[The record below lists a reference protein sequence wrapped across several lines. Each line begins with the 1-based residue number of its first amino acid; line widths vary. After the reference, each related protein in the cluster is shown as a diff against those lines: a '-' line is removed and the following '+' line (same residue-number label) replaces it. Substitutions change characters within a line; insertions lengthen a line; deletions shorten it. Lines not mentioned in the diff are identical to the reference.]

1 LDVHAALGDPARYR
15 SQIDRLHRR
24 HAYTRALWEV
34 QQDGVSLA
42 SVCLHRGK
50 VARLLARTVARGEY
64 RLDPARL
71 RRIRVDGKPREVFAY
86 RLMDLL
92 VHGVV
97 ADIVTEAMH
106 PRLSPS
112 LYSYRRGVSWWQP
125 IAAFAAYVRDHRRSR
140 LDPRTRG
147 LYVLRRD
154 IRAYTDSIPVGD
166 ASPLWPMLRG
176 VLGAPGAAVS
186 SPADWALLRE
196 VVRPVIALD
205 GAARATLYRGVPTGQ
220 PISCALFNLYLA
232 DVDRYLDQV
241 PGAFYARYCD
251 DLLFAHPDFTL
262 VQAAEAHISEL
273 LAALGLELNP
283 TKSRT
288 LYLTGAGR
296 ASADWP
302 VARGTTAVPFLGCAV
317 SAAGTIALSRDKRRR
332 LLADLGQR
340 LRRTVRALG
349 PTDPARVG
357 RVLCGVVNRALQ
369 TRIEFS
375 QERSAVLLRR
385 AVTDRR
391 DLQQLDYLIA
401 RLVVRAVTG
410 RPDVRGFRAVPYR
423 RLRREWGL
431 RSLAEARNR
440 WSREAG

>member
-50 VARLLARTVARGEY
+50 VARLLAQTVARGEY

-71 RRIRVDGKPREVFAY
+71 RQMRVDGKPREVFAY
-86 RLMDLL
+86 RLTDLV

-97 ADIVTEAMH
+97 ADIVTEAMY

-125 IAAFAAYVRDHRRSR
+125 IAAFAAYVRAHRRSR
-140 LDPRTRG
+140 FDPRTRG

-154 IRAYTDSIPVGD
+154 IHAYTDSIPVGD
-166 ASPLWPMLRG
+166 ASPLWPMLRA
-176 VLGAPGAAVS
+176 VLGAPGAR
-186 SPADWALLRE
+186 SPADWALIRE
-196 VVRPVIALD
+196 VVRPEIALD
-205 GAARATLYRGVPTGQ
+205 GDARATLYRGVPTGQ

-232 DVDRYLDQV
+232 DVDRYFDQV

-251 DLLFAHPDFTL
+251 DLLFAHPDSTV

-296 ASADWP
+296 ASVDWP
-302 VARGTTAVPFLGCAV
+302 EARGTTAVPFLGCAV

-349 PTDPARVG
+349 PSDPALAG
-357 RVLCGVVNRALQ
+357 RVLCRVVNRTLQ

-431 RSLAEARNR
+431 RSLADARNR
-440 WSREAG
+440 GRCREAG